1 MQTLYFHH
9 VFVVRASAL
18 PFCSLPHLTVVF
30 SPFRNL
36 ASVVS
41 SLTTKCQSAALMSD
55 GERQR
60 NAFVMRKYQNK
71 IPAKTQE
78 NKQKGRKEC
87 CYPIILIPVFVLNIL
102 NL

>member
-1 MQTLYFHH
+1 
-9 VFVVRASAL
+9 
-18 PFCSLPHLTVVF
+18 
-30 SPFRNL
+30 
-36 ASVVS
+36 
-41 SLTTKCQSAALMSD
+41 MSD